1 MTRPEPVPFGTS
13 RRSSIGLEWE
23 VGLVDTGSGAMS
35 QVASLVVDEL
45 SPGGSDPRIKVEL
58 LKNTVEIATG
68 VCGDVRAAGADLG
81 ELLDRVATAAQVR
94 GAAVVGGAMHPSARW
109 EDQLVTDKERYTRLV
124 DRIQLFV
131 RQLVTWG
138 LHVHV
143 GVEDRD
149 KVLALVQGMLPYTP
163 HLQALS
169 ASSPFW
175 GGVETGYASTRAMLF
190 QQIPTAGLPYPFTEW
205 HEVESYAEDMR
216 RVGVAQEFN
225 EIHWDVRPSP
235 AYGTIEVRVCDGPT
249 NLTETLALA
258 ALTHCLVEHLSTE
271 LDHGRELPTLPPWYV
286 KENKWRAA
294 RYGMD
299 ATIITSADGDQLSV
313 ADAVAKVL
321 VELQPTAERLG
332 CADQLAAVADIV
344 RDGPSYQRQLRVAR
358 DSGGDL
364 TAVAEAMLAEMA
376 AGRPLPPGGSPGEA
390 RTQPA

>member
-1 MTRPEPVPFGTS
+1 MTGPAPVPFGTS
-13 RRSSIGLEWE
+13 RRSTVGLEWE
-23 VGLVDTGSGAMS
+23 IGLVDVGSGAMS
-35 QVASLVVDEL
+35 QVAPQVIEEL
-45 SPGGSDPRIKVEL
+45 SPEGADPRIKPEL
-58 LKNTVEIATG
+58 LRNTVEIATG
-68 VCGDVRAAGADLG
+68 VCDDVGAAGTELT
-81 ELLDRVATAAQVR
+81 ELLDRVAASAGR
-94 GAAVVGGAMHPSARW
+94 HGATIIGGAMHPLARW
-109 EDQLVTDKERYTRLV
+109 EDQLITDKERYTRLV

-131 RQLVTWG
+131 RQMVTWG

-149 KVLALVQGMLPYTP
+149 KVLALVQGMLTYAP

-169 ASSPFW
+169 ASSPYW

-190 QQIPTAGLPYPFTEW
+190 QQIPTAGLPHPFTDW
-205 HEVESYAEDMR
+205 QEVETYAEDMR

-258 ALTHCLVEHLSTE
+258 ALTHCLVEYLSTE
-271 LDHGRELPTLPPWYV
+271 LDQGRELPILPLWFV

-299 ATIITSADGDQLSV
+299 ATIITSADGDQLPV

-321 VELQPTAERLG
+321 VELRPTAERLG
-332 CADQLAAVADIV
+332 CTEQLAGISDIVRTGSSSQRQLAVADAA
-344 RDGPSYQRQLRVAR
+344 D
-358 DSGGDL
+358 GDL
-364 TAVAEAMLAEMA
+364 EAVVGVMLAEMR
-376 AGRPLPPGGSPGEA
+376 AGRPLPHA
-390 RTQPA
+390 PADPTG